1 MTNKTSEDY
10 ESQFWSNLDVT
21 FNLTEIGLKEE
32 LPYFVTDPSN
42 RMKVE
47 AIIQGKSDAYLDVE
61 QTK

>member
-1 MTNKTSEDY
+1 
-10 ESQFWSNLDVT
+10 
-21 FNLTEIGLKEE
+21 LKEE